1 MGSGERFDFQVS
13 ACSGRDES
21 EQTTVIR
28 GGVCGTPG
36 REQVSEGRDGRG
48 PDTKSALLTLLHY
61 FMIKFV
67 GIFKSRMNLPFGQ
80 ITNVICT

>member
-1 MGSGERFDFQVS
+1 MGSGERLDFQASV
-13 ACSGRDES
+13 CSGRDEP

-28 GGVCGTPG
+28 GGVCCMPG
-36 REQVSEGRDGRG
+36 QEQVSEGRDGRG
-48 PDTKSALLTLLHY
+48 PDTKPAFLTLLHY

-80 ITNVICT
+80 ITRVICT